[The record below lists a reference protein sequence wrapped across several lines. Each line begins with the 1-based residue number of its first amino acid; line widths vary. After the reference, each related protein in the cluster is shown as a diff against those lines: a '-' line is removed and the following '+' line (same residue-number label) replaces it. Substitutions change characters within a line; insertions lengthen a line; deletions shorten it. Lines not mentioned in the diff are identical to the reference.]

1 VATEKIG
8 ALVLELKA
16 PILFFAIKNSH
27 SDHKNGA
34 LIDVL
39 SEDLRRRFGGSF
51 FVFMKGV
58 GDNKCL
64 LVEV

>member
-1 VATEKIG
+1 MATEKIG

-16 PILFFAIKNSH
+16 PILFLAINTH

-51 FVFMKGV
+51 CVHEKELEIINVF
-58 GDNKCL
+58 
-64 LVEV
+64 